1 MEIVVTTSQKGGS
14 GKTTVTAHLAVA
26 AERVGHGPS
35 VVIDTD
41 PQQTLATWW
50 KVREAEAP
58 KLAPISLRELP
69 DKLAVLAQMGFTYCF
84 IDTPP
89 ALTEQNRQVLGLA
102 DLILIPT
109 RPSPNDL
116 WSLGATLDL
125 VKQAGTPLPPND
137 LWSLGAT
144 LDLVKQAGTPF
155 VFVLTQAKGNAQIT
169 VQTLA
174 ALSEHGQVL
183 QSVIHDRVDY
193 AASMTDGRT
202 ALEIRPS
209 GPAAAEVAA
218 LWGFTRVHLEELA
231 NLSETAN
238 TEKRAKD
245 YV

>member
-125 VKQAGTPLPPND
+125 VKQAGTP
-137 LWSLGAT
+137 
-144 LDLVKQAGTPF
+144 F